1 MEAMIAENKVAL
13 KKIKQRF
20 IKNAQ
25 GFFETYRF
33 PILLLAI
40 TALLD
45 AFSTF
50 CFMYVLGIE
59 QELHPIVRELSFWL
73 GPLVGPFLGAA
84 LKVGLGIVAIIYLRK
99 YEKQLFFLASIIYS
113 YAFMHNLRVTGIFDL
128 L

>member
-1 MEAMIAENKVAL
+1 METMIAENKVAL

-25 GFFETYRF
+25 GFFDAYRF

-50 CFMYVLGIE
+50 CFMYVLGVD
-59 QELHPIVRELSFWL
+59 QELHPIVRELSVWL

-99 YEKQLFFLASIIYS
+99 YEKQLLLLASFIYA